1 MTHDDTSS
9 REQGSRRIAVGLAL
23 FAAAVF
29 LSFIIRQ
36 WMASS

>member
-1 MTHDDTSS
+1 MTRDPA
-9 REQGSRRIAVGLAL
+9 REQGNRRIAIGLAL

-36 WMASS
+36 WMANT

>member
-1 MTHDDTSS
+1 MTCDPAREQSS
-9 REQGSRRIAVGLAL
+9 RHIAIGLAV

-36 WMASS
+36 WLANA

>member
-1 MTHDDTSS
+1 MTRDPS
-9 REQGSRRIAVGLAL
+9 RNHSNRRIAIGLGL

-36 WMASS
+36 WLGNT

>member
-1 MTHDDTSS
+1 MTRDPLRNQSN
-9 REQGSRRIAVGLAL
+9 RRIAIALGL

-36 WMASS
+36 WLGNT

>member
-1 MTHDDTSS
+1 MSRNLS
-9 REQGSRRIAVGLAL
+9 REQVNRRIAIGLAL

-36 WMASS
+36 WIANA

>member
-1 MTHDDTSS
+1 MSIDPS
-9 REQGSRRIAVGLAL
+9 RAQTNRRIAIGLAL

-36 WMASS
+36 WMAGT